1 MRVILRIEIMG
12 VSKGGFVK
20 LYRACKEHNVFI
32 KYTDPASNAFHARIH
47 FSGLGGDTLGKIKEL
62 IKRIDQVSSYCEAL
76 VTAIIPHEDLP
87 RSETTP
93 EHGCPREIERHLKK
107 ICARYVRSTHE
118 GRGVL
123 EINGVP
129 TLIVCR
135 RRTTQ
140 ILPIKGRAD
149 TYSLTSPPTP
159 TRIAC
164 DDKEGLERILKQLK
178 DAASL
183 LRQYFTQ

>member
-12 VSKGGFVK
+12 VSKEGFVK

-47 FSGLGGDTLGKIKEL
+47 LSDLSGDTLGKIKEL
-62 IKRIDQVSSYCEAL
+62 MRRIDQVSSYCGVL

-87 RSETTP
+87 RSEATP
-93 EHGCPREIERHLKK
+93 EHGCPRKIERHLRK
-107 ICARYVRSTHE
+107 ICAKYVKSTHE

-123 EINGVP
+123 EVNGVP

-140 ILPIKGRAD
+140 ILPMKGSAD

-159 TRIAC
+159 ARVAC
-164 DDKEGLERILKQLK
+164 VDGEGLERILKQLK
-178 DAASL
+178 DAVSL
-183 LRQYFTQ
+183 LRQCFTQ

>member
-20 LYRACKEHNVFI
+20 LYRVCKEHNVSI

-47 FSGLGGDTLGKIKEL
+47 FSSLGGDAPSRVQEL
-62 IKRIDQVSSYCEAL
+62 IKRINQVSSYCEAL
-76 VTAIIPHEDLP
+76 ITAIIPHEDLP

-93 EHGCPREIERHLKK
+93 EHGCPREIEKHLKK

-140 ILPIKGRAD
+140 ILPIKGSAD

>member
-1 MRVILRIEIMG
+1 MG
-12 VSKGGFVK
+12 ISEGGFVK

-47 FSGLGGDTLGKIKEL
+47 FSGLGGDISGKVKEL

-76 VTAIIPHEDLP
+76 VTTIIPHEDLP

-93 EHGCPREIERHLKK
+93 EHGCPKEIERHLKK

-140 ILPIKGRAD
+140 ILPIKGSAD
-149 TYSLTSPPTP
+149 TYSLTSPLTP

-164 DDKEGLERILKQLK
+164 DERENLERILKQLK
-178 DAASL
+178 DVASL
-183 LRQYFTQ
+183 LRQCFMQ

>member
-12 VSKGGFVK
+12 VSKEGFVK
-20 LYRACKEHNVFI
+20 LYRACREHNVFI

-47 FSGLGGDTLGKIKEL
+47 FSGLSGDILGKIKEL
-62 IKRIDQVSSYCEAL
+62 IKRIDQVSSYCEVL

-129 TLIVCR
+129 MLIVCR

-140 ILPIKGRAD
+140 ILPVKGSAD
-149 TYSLTSPPTP
+149 IYSLTSPPTP

-164 DDKEGLERILKQLK
+164 VDEKRLERILKQLK
-178 DAASL
+178 DAVSL
-183 LRQYFTQ
+183 LRQCFTQ